1 MQPNNG
7 QTNPLLYSDPIP
19 GGEAFP
25 NERLE
30 NGEIQNPYYN
40 EGFENL
46 SDDDKEVRDESET
59 KRSGNDAVA
68 QQFNQQWDAD
78 KSINLEN
85 VKQAVEGNYADG
97 AIEQSVTSTSA
108 QADISEAERNAKD
121 IPDADTPQQGDQP
134 HDAAEATAKLAI
146 HTSEIGEKAA
156 EASADTIRE
165 IVKDANMVFVAAGMG
180 GGTGTGAAP
189 VVAKI
194 AKDAGA
200 LVVAIVTRPFTFE
213 GKKRVVNSIDGL
225 NKLRAN
231 VDSIIVVSNDKL
243 LMTSGN
249 APISQAFNESDNVLA
264 QSVKTVVNLILL
276 PAVINLDFADVRNT
290 LKDAGVSLIGFGMGI
305 GQNRAKD
312 AANAALSSPL
322 LEASITGAR
331 RAIVSVTCG
340 PNVSLFDA
348 QETVNLL
355 IDASGH
361 DIDVKFGVA
370 INDQLSDEIL
380 VSVIASDFEEEVDFS
395 QPSLLS
401 STIVSPRE
409 NADIFKAQ
417 DAPASTPN
425 DEPKEEEIT
434 DDSILPSFLK
444 D

>member
-1 MQPNNG
+1 MDNYDLDNFEPAARIVVIGVGGAGNNAV
-7 QTNPLLYSDPIP
+7 NRMID
-19 GGEAFP
+19 E
-25 NERLE
+25 
-30 NGEIQNPYYN
+30 EIQNVEFFVAN
-40 EGFENL
+40 
-46 SDDDKEVRDESET
+46 SD
-59 KRSGNDAVA
+59 
-68 QQFNQQWDAD
+68 
-78 KSINLEN
+78 
-85 VKQAVEGNYADG
+85 KQAL
-97 AIEQSVTSTSA
+97 STSKA
-108 QADISEAERNAKD
+108 RNRIILGEEITGGLGAGGE
-121 IPDADTPQQGDQP
+121 P
-134 HDAAEATAKLAI
+134 
-146 HTSEIGEKAA
+146 EIGEKAA

-165 IVKDANMVFVAAGMG
+165 IVKGANMVFVAAGMG

-189 VVAKI
+189 VIAKI

-213 GKKRVVNSIDGL
+213 GKKRVVNSIEGL

-243 LMTSGN
+243 LMTNGN
-249 APISQAFNESDNVLA
+249 SPISQAFNESDKVLA

-290 LKDAGVSLIGFGMGI
+290 LKDAGVSLIGFGLGS
-305 GQNRAKD
+305 GANRAKD
-312 AANAALSSPL
+312 AANNAISCPL

-370 INDQLSDEIL
+370 INDQLTDEIL

-395 QPSLLS
+395 QPSLFD
-401 STIVSPRE
+401 IPRRRKD
-409 NADIFKAQ
+409 DIK
-417 DAPASTPN
+417 
-425 DEPKEEEIT
+425 EPTGEESILEPLQEEKKEEENLS
-434 DDSILPSFLK
+434 DENILPSFLK
-444 D
+444 DWLN